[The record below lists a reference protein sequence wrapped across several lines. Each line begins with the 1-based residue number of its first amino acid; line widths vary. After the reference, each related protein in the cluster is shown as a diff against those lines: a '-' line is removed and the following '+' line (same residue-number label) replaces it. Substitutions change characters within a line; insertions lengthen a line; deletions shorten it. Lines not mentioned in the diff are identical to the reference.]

1 MEEKRK
7 IHEWEKIYNV
17 DILSYD
23 GFNQAC
29 PDLFTRF
36 MTQKEFE
43 EGLADSTA
51 VYYNLKELT
60 KNGF

>member
-23 GFNQAC
+23 GFDQTG
-29 PDLFTRF
+29 PELFTRF
-36 MTQKEFE
+36 MARKEFE

-51 VYYNLKELT
+51 VYYNLKEFT

>member
-23 GFNQAC
+23 GFGQAGERLL
-29 PDLFTRF
+29 PVASHHRSAGDVASVALAEALFAPWAQNR
-36 MTQKEFE
+36 
-43 EGLADSTA
+43 L
-51 VYYNLKELT
+51 
-60 KNGF
+60 